1 MSYGADTPLVA
12 GGMPPFRQRGA
23 QGTYVSNTSNTA
35 DEQLL
40 TGSGQLIYFNMRE
53 TTGSAGA
60 VVELY
65 DGSGT
70 SAQRICSIGL
80 GNGVSDTH
88 DFANGGIPVERGLFK
103 HVVTGSAVVTVCVQL
118 DIGAEG

>member
-1 MSYGADTPLVA
+1 MSYGADMPLASGGQTPV
-12 GGMPPFRQRGA
+12 RQRGA
-23 QGTYVSNTSNTA
+23 GGTYVSNTSNTA

-40 TGSGQLIYFNMRE
+40 TGSGQLIYWNMRE

-65 DGSGT
+65 DGSGAN
-70 SAQRICSIGL
+70 AQRICSIGM

-88 DFANGGIPVERGLFK
+88 DFADGGIPVERGVFK
-103 HVVTGSAVVTVCVQL
+103 HVVTGSAVVTICVQL

>member
-1 MSYGADTPLVA
+1 MSYGMDAPPPAGALPPL
-12 GGMPPFRQRGA
+12 RQRGA

-40 TGSGQLIYFNMRE
+40 TGSGQMIYFNMRE

-65 DGSGT
+65 DGNST
-70 SAQRICSIGL
+70 SSQRICSIGL
-80 GNGVSDTH
+80 QNGVSDTH
-88 DFANGGIPVERGLFK
+88 DFADDGIPVERGLFK
-103 HVVTGSAVVTVCVQL
+103 HMVTGSAVVTVCVQL
-118 DIGAEG
+118 DNGAEG

>member
-1 MSYGADTPLVA
+1 MSYGSDVPSVP
-12 GGMPPFRQRGA
+12 GGLPPVRQRGA
-23 QGTYVSNTSNTA
+23 EGTYVSNTSNTG

-53 TTGSAGA
+53 VTGSAGA

-65 DGSGT
+65 DGTTTAS
-70 SAQRICSIGL
+70 QRICSIGL
-80 GNGVSDTH
+80 QNGVSDTH
-88 DFANGGIPVERGLFK
+88 DFADGGIPVERGLFK
-103 HVVTGSAVVTVCVQL
+103 HMVTGSALVTVCVQL

>member
-1 MSYGADTPLVA
+1 MSYGADMPYA
-12 GGMPPFRQRGA
+12 PGGLPPVRQRGA

-40 TGSGQLIYFNMRE
+40 SGSGQLIYWNMRE

-65 DGSGT
+65 DGT
-70 SAQRICSIGL
+70 SVNSQRICSIGM

-88 DFANGGIPVERGLFK
+88 DMVMGGIPVERGVFK